1 MRIVVGFE
9 RGGGSA
15 AFLGIRRYTVKIE
28 LELTKYNVITAL
40 STRRIRAFDSLGI
53 PLPALPGDVSPGD
66 VIWMMEGEA
75 DDLVETGVLEQ
86 EIVAPEVSG
95 GKKGK
100 KK

>member
-1 MRIVVGFE
+1 MCY
-9 RGGGSA
+9 GGTAKEVNG
-15 AFLGIRRYTVKIE
+15 LKVE
-28 LELTKYNVITAL
+28 LELTKYDVITAL

-66 VIWMMEGEA
+66 VIWMIEGEA
-75 DDLVETGVLEQ
+75 ESLVEAGVLETAR
-86 EIVAPEVSG
+86 VAPKVSS